1 MLPSVGEMGGGDA
14 VRWRGVEWLETK
26 RSVPANAKKLRPLR
40 IALLTHVLP
49 PCDLHGGLPAD
60 EEILASSLVGKDQLR
75 LAVVILSDC
84 LSIPFFTLSV
94 DASG

>member
-1 MLPSVGEMGGGDA
+1 MLPSVGEMRGGGA
-14 VRWRGVEWLETK
+14 VQWRGVVWVEPE
-26 RSVPANAKKLRPLR
+26 RSMPANAKKLRPLR
-40 IALLTHVLP
+40 IALLTQVRP

-75 LAVVILSDC
+75 LAVLILSDC